1 MPIADRVAT
10 SASIGWP
17 SSGSVFRRSMTRNFS
32 RRWLRSSP
40 MKPSSSPLVGS
51 CPFKSRKAPSSKLE
65 CSASCSTL
73 YPRYDRVPAWP
84 SILQTLERAA
94 GTPARP
100 GTYSTAM
107 GPSSELRPRK
117 HSPFPSVA
125 ARMPV
130 VKEKG
135 STSEAPRALPPLDFS
150 TLILSMASTA
160 MVQLGVVHGP
170 GGDIPAPDLDAAK
183 QAIDILAILEEK
195 TRGNLDDAE
204 EKLLQSLLYD
214 LRVAYV
220 DAQKKQKR

>member
-1 MPIADRVAT
+1 
-10 SASIGWP
+10 
-17 SSGSVFRRSMTRNFS
+17 
-32 RRWLRSSP
+32 
-40 MKPSSSPLVGS
+40 
-51 CPFKSRKAPSSKLE
+51 
-65 CSASCSTL
+65 
-73 YPRYDRVPAWP
+73 
-84 SILQTLERAA
+84 
-94 GTPARP
+94 
-100 GTYSTAM
+100 
-107 GPSSELRPRK
+107 
-117 HSPFPSVA
+117 
-125 ARMPV
+125 MPV

-170 GGDIPAPDLDAAK
+170 GGDTPAPDLDAAK

-204 EKLLQSLLYD
+204 EKLLQSLLYA